1 MTLPEPSAE
10 QQAVIGAMHRGNN
23 AIVDSVAGSGK
34 TTTSLLLAS
43 QLPDK
48 RIVLVTY
55 NRRLK
60 EETRERVDA
69 QDITNL
75 EVHSYHSMGLKYYKD
90 PCFTDMDLRTIL
102 REKLRPRKALLA
114 DIFIFDEAQDMT
126 PIYFDFLKKLLL
138 DNGKEAQLLLLGD
151 HLQCIY
157 DFPQKGAD
165 VRYLTMA
172 DQIFP
177 STKKWEK
184 HYLQIS
190 YRITKP
196 IRDFVNDCMLG
207 YPRLKAIKNSD
218 QPVRYITG
226 DPFVAVPMWI
236 FNEIMSLLSDY
247 EPDDIFILA
256 PSVKSSNDMNP
267 INKLENLLV
276 KNGVS
281 CFCPTGDDE
290 ELKDEVLKGKI
301 VFSSFHQSKGLER
314 KVVFVCSFSSS
325 YYFVGKD
332 EPRDVCPK
340 PVYVAATRAKERLY
354 CWAEDG
360 GDQKPFPFLRLGK
373 GGANV
378 ELVKCR
384 SSKKRN
390 SPPPSVSDKYLMR
403 RVTDLTKF
411 IPEEVTQTLVDLL
424 QVEIIRPAKY
434 DYQIPGVIDTPD
446 GKKENVYDLNGTA
459 IPTIYEHRLT
469 GKISIQQDLEEHFLH
484 KLQQGNSL
492 SESRIEWVQNIKS
505 VPEKPCDYLM
515 MANLYGAYT
524 SNYLFKIAQ
533 IRDYGWLSKRMVEN
547 LLGVLTENVKK
558 DSEFLEFERTLEF
571 EGYEFGAKEIQLVG
585 RADLIDDDTL
595 WEIKCVDSLKSEHII
610 QLALYAWLWYQTEQ
624 EELGQRAYKLINIR
638 TGEIQQIR
646 GLQNLGFVM
655 DFVLDNHFREKVTVT
670 DEAFVERAKTAAVL
684 EMPKPVVPKMF
695 GGGGGGFMFVED

>member
-1 MTLPEPSAE
+1 MLPEPSAE
-10 QQAVIGAMHRGNN
+10 QQAVIGAMHRGHN

-48 RIVLVTY
+48 RIVLITY

-102 REKLRPRKALLA
+102 QSKIKARKPLLA

-126 PIYFDFLKKLLL
+126 PIYFDFLKKILA

-172 DQIFP
+172 DRIFP
-177 STKKWEK
+177 STKAWEK
-184 HYLQIS
+184 LYLQIS

-196 IRDFVNDCMLG
+196 MRDFINNCLLG
-207 YPRLKAIKNSD
+207 YPRLKAIKESN

-226 DPFVAVPMWI
+226 DPFSAVPQRI
-236 FNEIMSLLSDY
+236 FDEIMYLLAKY

-340 PVYVAATRAKERLY
+340 PVYVASTRAKERLY

-360 GDQKPFPFLRLGK
+360 GDQKPFPFLRLNKGK
-373 GGANV
+373 ECV
-378 ELVKCR
+378 ELVKCKP
-384 SSKKRN
+384 SKKRN
-390 SPPPSVSDKYLMR
+390 SPPPSVSDKYLLR

-411 IPEEVTQTLVDLL
+411 IPEEVIQTLVDLL
-424 QVEIIRPAKY
+424 QVEIVRPAKY
-434 DYQIPGVIDTPD
+434 DFQIPGVIDTPD
-446 GKKENVYDLNGTA
+446 GKKENVFDLNGTA

-469 GKISIQQDLEEHFLH
+469 GKISIQQDLEDNFLS

-492 SESRIEWVQNIKS
+492 SESRIEWVSNIKS

-515 MANLYGAYT
+515 MANLYGAYI

-533 IRDYGWLSKRMVEN
+533 IRDYDWLSKRMVEN
-547 LLGVLTENVKK
+547 LLGVLTENIKK
-558 DSEFLEFERTLEF
+558 NSEFLEFEFTLNF
-571 EGYEFGAKEIQLVG
+571 EAYSWGTKEIQLAG
-585 RADLIDDDTL
+585 RADLIDDNDL
-595 WEIKCVDSLKSEHII
+595 WEIKCVDSLKPEHII
-610 QLALYAWLWYQTEQ
+610 QLALYAWLWHHTE
-624 EELGQRAYKLINIR
+624 EEEFGRRGYKLINIR

-646 GLQNLGFVM
+646 GIENLGFVL

-670 DEAFVERAKTAAVL
+670 DEAFVEQSKAAAL
-684 EMPKPVVPKMF
+684 EVVKPVVPKMF
-695 GGGGGGFMFVED
+695 GGGGSFMFQDD

>member
-1 MTLPEPSAE
+1 MPLPDPSAE
-10 QQAVIGAMHRGNN
+10 QQAVIGAIHRGNN

-60 EETRERVDA
+60 EETRERVDL

-126 PIYFDFLKKLLL
+126 PIYFDFLKKVLA
-138 DNGKEAQLLLLGD
+138 DNGKEPQLLVLGD

-172 DQIFP
+172 DRIFP
-177 STKKWEK
+177 STKAWEK

-226 DPFVAVPMWI
+226 DPFVSVPLWI

-340 PVYVAATRAKERLY
+340 PVYVAATREKERLY

-424 QVEIIRPAKY
+424 QVEVIRPAKY

-469 GKISIQQDLEEHFLH
+469 GKISIQEDLEEHFLH

-646 GLQNLGFVM
+646 GIENLGFVLQ
-655 DFVLDNHFREKVTVT
+655 FVLDNHFREKVTVT
-670 DEAFVERAKTAAVL
+670 DEAFVERAKKEAVL
-684 EMPKPVVPKMF
+684 EIVKPVVPKMF
-695 GGGGGGFMFVED
+695 GGGGSFMFVED